1 MSPVA
6 EQAHVTL
13 SGDIAGDYLVVDRR
27 PDGEL
32 RLVPDTS
39 AAAILR
45 RLGDTQAT
53 LAEFESEHGPVRPP
67 DGEG

>member
-1 MSPVA
+1 MNAVA
-6 EQAHVTL
+6 KHAHVTL
-13 SGDIAGDYLVVDRR
+13 SGDIAGEYVVKDQR

-39 AAAILR
+39 IAAISR
-45 RLGDTQAT
+45 RHNLAPAT
-53 LAEFESEHGPVRPP
+53 LEEFEAEYGPVRPP